1 MQVTRIR
8 HGTDIGA
15 LPFLMRYQFV
25 REGDSANYLSL
36 TNYMPTYSLR
46 TSWSATVLTIGIYQG
61 TALFEPLQ
69 MSPSRE

>member
-25 REGDSANYLSL
+25 REGDSANYLSPDEL
-36 TNYMPTYSLR
+36 HAIVFPPHQLVSNNFNNRDISR
-46 TSWSATVLTIGIYQG
+46 NGIV
-61 TALFEPLQ
+61 
-69 MSPSRE
+69 